1 MTTHELARLL
11 LSGPDLP
18 IHTQQPAG
26 DYWQTT
32 LAPEVTKV
40 EQSEVTF
47 SSYHR
52 ENVIVEQGDCPARD
66 FGKTVK
72 VVTIR

>member
-18 IHTQQPAG
+18 VHVQQPAG

-32 LAPEVTKV
+32 LAPEATKV
-40 EQSEVTF
+40 EQSEVAF
-47 SSYHR
+47 SHYHR
-52 ENVIVEQGDCPARD
+52 EYQIVEQGGSQTAEPDEAI
-66 FGKTVK
+66 K